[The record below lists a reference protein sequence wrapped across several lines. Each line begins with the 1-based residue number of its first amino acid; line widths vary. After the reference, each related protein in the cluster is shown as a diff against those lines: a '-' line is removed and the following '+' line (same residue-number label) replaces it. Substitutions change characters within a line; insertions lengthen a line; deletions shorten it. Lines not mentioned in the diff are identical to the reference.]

1 MDPVSGFILNPK
13 SGGSNFFFWIY
24 ALASQSCYC
33 VVAKLTSF
41 RTGFAVVVR
50 IPIFAELLLLATA
63 GATGTATELNARAP
77 ANEADLRYW
86 LENMVWH
93 HRFSTGEIKAATGLS
108 EDEIA
113 TALKKLNITPA
124 SRPGRAAD
132 APLLVLPYP
141 GGRHPRLGFLEGAIN
156 PQRETK
162 VSVFTPW
169 DENSYVVVDV
179 PEAIWSDLGLTY
191 LAHTH
196 IPTIWTKQKLD
207 LQRLEW
213 NRRPEGM
220 FYLTRKLPNGI
231 SFSAHVQP
239 LKEGVLMELTL
250 FNGAKALLS
259 DLRVQNCVMLKA
271 AKGFETQTNANKV
284 FQSPYVAC
292 RDTSGKRWII

>member
-86 LENMVWH
+86 LENMVWC

-196 IPTIWTKQKLD
+196 IPTIWTKQKIELEK
-207 LQRLEW
+207 LEW
-213 NRRPEGM
+213 NRRVDGSFEIE
-220 FYLTRKLPNGI
+220 RKLPNGI
-231 SFSAHVQP
+231 AF
-239 LKEGVLMELTL
+239 
-250 FNGAKALLS
+250 GAKVVPTTNAVRLELWLTNGS
-259 DLRVQNCVMLKA
+259 KETLRDLRVQNCVMLKG
-271 AKGFETQTNANKV
+271 AKGFEQQTNDNKV
-284 FQSPYVAC
+284 FSRPHVAC
-292 RDTSGKRWII
+292 RSSD